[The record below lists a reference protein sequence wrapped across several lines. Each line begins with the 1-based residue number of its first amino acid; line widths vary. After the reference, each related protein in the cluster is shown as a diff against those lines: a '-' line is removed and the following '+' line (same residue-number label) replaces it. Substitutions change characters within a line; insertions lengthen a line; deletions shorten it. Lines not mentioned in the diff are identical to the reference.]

1 MSSIKKKSTVLTN
14 SDAKVFRAISDFVL
28 DLFEN
33 NKSVET
39 PLKIFALLVQRMQ
52 LSPEDEV
59 YSSSRQ
65 RKFIQ
70 KQINIFSNFCK
81 KNEEIILN
89 SSQNY
94 KEIPTFKLQ
103 RIEYSSRVYINIQE
117 ILENFINNKEFDEV
131 LCLWKHLLN
140 IMARVN
146 KNTKAKEL
154 LKKMQENNKDEE
166 EEDTGFDLGSLLGG
180 GGRWRWWS
188 RRSRWFNK
196 QDNG

>member
-70 KQINIFSNFCK
+70 KQINIFSHFCK

-146 KNTKAKEL
+146 KNNKAKEL
-154 LKKMQENNKDEE
+154 LKKMQEPSEVGDVVEE
-166 EEDTGFDLGSLLGG
+166 MEVV
-180 GGRWRWWS
+180 
-188 RRSRWFNK
+188 
-196 QDNG
+196 